1 MPLAGRSRPTP
12 RRTRGFHVRQ
22 RVLLLNNPSCGTRTE
37 SESNRYRRL
46 FVHHLL
52 EAQARASDRK
62 EVVCQRL
69 P

>member
-1 MPLAGRSRPTP
+1 MPLAGCSRPTP
-12 RRTRGFHVRQ
+12 RRTRSFHVRQ
-22 RVLLLNNPSCGTRTE
+22 RVLLLNPSCGTRTE

-52 EAQARASDRK
+52 EAQAQASDRK